1 MKTLDRVVSGPVLG
15 LEASSVIV
23 PVVRSFVRSFAPG
36 SPQPD
41 LRRQYAC
48 SMTKQCIAD
57 GSASLSLSLS
67 LFSFFVNG
75 SFFVCLTLN
84 NSSHFYRARKKN

>member
-36 SPQPD
+36 SPHPD
-41 LRRQYAC
+41 LRRQYAWHDQALH
-48 SMTKQCIAD
+48 SGWI
-57 GSASLSLSLS
+57 SFFISLSLSLS
-67 LFSFFVNG
+67 LFFL
-75 SFFVCLTLN
+75 C
-84 NSSHFYRARKKN
+84 